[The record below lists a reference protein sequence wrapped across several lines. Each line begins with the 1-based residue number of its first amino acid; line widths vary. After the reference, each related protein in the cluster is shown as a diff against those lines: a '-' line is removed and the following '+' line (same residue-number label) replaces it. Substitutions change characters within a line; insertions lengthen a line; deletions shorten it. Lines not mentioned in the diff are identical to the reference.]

1 MRKFFL
7 IAVPVII
14 AVLFSCKEIVEPN
27 NGVVHEKTEVSV
39 KPKPSLLVEDIN
51 VQDIKRQ
58 AGRNVTTSFLGKKR
72 VSIYPDRGKNNYYGV
87 YYFTSDNETDRDV
100 IGSLVV
106 YDSVNPYVY
115 DKLTDEFTEI
125 CLFDKGISLYNNKVS
140 VGMPVKN
147 VIELMGD
154 NYTKLGD
161 SLLCYNQTDTKA
173 FFKIKDSLVAALRIG
188 VYRGDV
194 ATDSIFK
201 YSFNSS
207 N

>member
-1 MRKFFL
+1 MRTTSVLVFL
-7 IAVPVII
+7 I
-14 AVLFSCKEIVEPN
+14 LLLSCNESVEPN
-27 NGVVHEKTEVSV
+27 NGVVYEKTEVSV
-39 KPKPSLLVEDIN
+39 KSKLSLLNEDIN

-58 AGRNVTTSFLGKKR
+58 VGRNVTTSFLGKKR

-87 YYFTSDNETDRDV
+87 YYFTSDNERSRGV

-115 DKLTDEFTEI
+115 DKLTDEFVEV

-154 NYTKLGD
+154 SYTKLGD
-161 SLLCYNQTDTKA
+161 SLLCYNQTDKKA
-173 FFKIKDSLVAALRIG
+173 FFKVKDSLVTTLRIG
-188 VYRGDV
+188 VYREGIV
-194 ATDSIFK
+194 TDSVFK
-201 YSFNSS
+201 HSFNSS

>member
-1 MRKFFL
+1 MRTTSVLVFL
-7 IAVPVII
+7 I
-14 AVLFSCKEIVEPN
+14 LLLSCKESVEPN
-27 NGVVHEKTEVSV
+27 NGVVYEKTEVSV
-39 KPKPSLLVEDIN
+39 KPKLSLLDEDIN

-58 AGRNVTTSFLGKKR
+58 VGRNVTTSFLGKKR

-87 YYFTSDNETDRDV
+87 YYFTSDNEGSRGV

-115 DKLTDEFTEI
+115 DKLTDEFVEV

-154 NYTKLGD
+154 SYTKLGD
-161 SLLCYNQTDTKA
+161 SLLCYNQTDKKA
-173 FFKIKDSLVAALRIG
+173 FFKIKDSLVASVRIG
-188 VYRGDV
+188 VYREGIV
-194 ATDSIFK
+194 TDSVFK
-201 YSFNSS
+201 HSFNSS

>member
-1 MRKFFL
+1 MRITSVLVFL
-7 IAVPVII
+7 I
-14 AVLFSCKEIVEPN
+14 LLLSCNESVEPN
-27 NGVVHEKTEVSV
+27 NGIVYEKTEVSV
-39 KPKPSLLVEDIN
+39 KPKLSLLDEDIN

-58 AGRNVTTSFLGKKR
+58 VGRNVTTSFLGKKS
-72 VSIYPDRGKNNYYGV
+72 VSIYPDRGKNNYYGA

-115 DKLTDEFTEI
+115 DKLTDEFVEV
-125 CLFDKGISLYNNKVS
+125 CLFEKGISLYNNKVS

-161 SLLCYNQTDTKA
+161 SLLCYNQTDKKA
-173 FFKIKDSLVAALRIG
+173 FFKIKDSLVASVRIG
-188 VYRGDV
+188 VYREGI
-194 ATDSIFK
+194 AIDSVINK
-201 YSFNSS
+201 KQVY
-207 N
+207 

>member
-1 MRKFFL
+1 MKVTSLLVFL
-7 IAVPVII
+7 
-14 AVLFSCKEIVEPN
+14 VLLLSCKENVEPN
-27 NGVVHEKTEVSV
+27 NSVVHEKTEVSV
-39 KPKPSLLVEDIN
+39 KPKPSLLNEDIN

-58 AGRNVTTSFLGKKR
+58 VGRNVTTSFLGKKR

-87 YYFTSDNETDRDV
+87 YYFTSDNEGYRGV

-115 DKLTDEFTEI
+115 DKVTDEFVEV

-147 VIELMGD
+147 VVKLMGD

-161 SLLCYNQTDTKA
+161 SVLCYNQTDKKA
-173 FFKIKDSLVAALRIG
+173 FFKIKDSLVASVRIG
-188 VYRGDV
+188 VYREGIV
-194 ATDSIFK
+194 IDSIINK
-201 YSFNSS
+201 KLGY
-207 N
+207 